1 MNGFAGIRAGIPAAL
16 ALRLALVEKPQGCR
30 VAGRIAP
37 APVLKPDGRAG
48 VLDEKIHIASA
59 LEVDRP
65 IAVLGGTL
73 DKRIDRFFVAAR
85 GAGREAA
92 VTRAPRQFVQGLNTN
107 AGGGVLQG
115 ESGKILQAVG
125 LMW

>member
-48 VLDEKIHIASA
+48 VLDEKIHSASA
-59 LEVDRP
+59 LEADRP
-65 IAVLGGTL
+65 IAVLRGTL
-73 DKRIDRFFVAAR
+73 DKRIDRFFVADHVLR
-85 GAGREAA
+85 GCVPRLSPA
-92 VTRAPRQFVQGLNTN
+92 VRTLGTFLGYRLRYAPEVPVERRP
-107 AGGGVLQG
+107 
-115 ESGKILQAVG
+115 
-125 LMW
+125 